1 MNEADTPTTMLPPVS
16 VPRAAPSS
24 PVWYRDRWV
33 LGFVV
38 LGLLGLLGVA
48 YFMMPAQWIGRIT
61 PGHSVVD
68 DGAVALTPG
77 SARPTDGR
85 IEITDLPTFDPVG
98 EILFTTVGIDDQVT
112 IRDWVR
118 SVRDDAVFLRSREE
132 VFGTRTAEEQRER
145 NLQLMAVS
153 KDSAVVAALR
163 HLGVE
168 AVIETGVGFN
178 QVVADG
184 PAEGLLVVGEVIV
197 AVDGEPVTGIDSL
210 VAILQAREPG
220 ESVTLS
226 LEHAVS
232 GETRVQELVLGVHP
246 EGRSGGFIGI
256 GDITIRAVDADL
268 PFEIAIDSGSVG
280 GPSAGLAFT
289 LALIDVLTEGEL
301 TGGARVA
308 VTGTISGEGAVGGV
322 GGVAQKARAAEQE
335 GAAIFIVPAQSVA
348 EAESTTDGLT
358 VVGVD
363 TLDGALAAL
372 ADLGGEVEGLRL
384 DFGAAD

>member
-1 MNEADTPTTMLPPVS
+1 MNEADTPTTMLPPAS
-16 VPRAAPSS
+16 VPRAAPSG

-33 LGFVV
+33 QGFVV
-38 LGLLGLLGVA
+38 LALVGLLGVA

-132 VFGTRTAEEQRER
+132 VFGTRSAEEQREY

-163 HLGVE
+163 YLGVE
-168 AVIETGVGFN
+168 AVLETGVGFN

-184 PAEGLLVVGEVIV
+184 PA
-197 AVDGEPVTGIDSL
+197 ASSRSFNS
-210 VAILQAREPG
+210 QASSPTAKCSSDR
-220 ESVTLS
+220 
-226 LEHAVS
+226 
-232 GETRVQELVLGVHP
+232 R
-246 EGRSGGFIGI
+246 
-256 GDITIRAVDADL
+256 
-268 PFEIAIDSGSVG
+268 
-280 GPSAGLAFT
+280 
-289 LALIDVLTEGEL
+289 
-301 TGGARVA
+301 
-308 VTGTISGEGAVGGV
+308 GAVGW
-322 GGVAQKARAAEQE
+322 ATRTSRACSSRAA
-335 GAAIFIVPAQSVA
+335 APP
-348 EAESTTDGLT
+348 TTFR
-358 VVGVD
+358 
-363 TLDGALAAL
+363 A
-372 ADLGGEVEGLRL
+372 
-384 DFGAAD
+384 F

>member
-1 MNEADTPTTMLPPVS
+1 
-16 VPRAAPSS
+16 
-24 PVWYRDRWV
+24 VWYRDRWV
-33 LGFVV
+33 QGFVV
-38 LGLLGLLGVA
+38 LALVGLLGVA

-132 VFGTRTAEEQRER
+132 VFGTRSAEEQREY

-163 HLGVE
+163 YLGVE
-168 AVIETGVGFN
+168 AVLETGVGFN

-197 AVDGEPVTGIDSL
+197 AVDDESVTGIDSL

-220 ESVTLS
+220 ESVALS

-232 GETRVQELVLGVHP
+232 GDTRVQELVLGVHP

-268 PFEIAIDSGSVG
+268 PFEVAIDSGSVG

-289 LALIDVLTEGEL
+289 LAIIDLLTEGEL

-322 GGVAQKARAAEQE
+322 GGVAQKARAVEQE
-335 GAAIFIVPAQSVA
+335 GAAIFIVPAPSVA
-348 EAESTTDGLT
+348 EAESTTDDLT

-363 TLDGALAAL
+363 TLDEALAAL
-372 ADLGGEVEGLRL
+372 ADLGGDVEGLTL
-384 DFGAAD
+384 DVGTAD